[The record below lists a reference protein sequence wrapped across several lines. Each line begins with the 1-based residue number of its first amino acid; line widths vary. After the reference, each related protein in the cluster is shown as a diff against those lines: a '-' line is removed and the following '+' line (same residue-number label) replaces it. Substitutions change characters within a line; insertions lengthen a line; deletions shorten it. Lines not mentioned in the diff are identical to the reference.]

1 MKYEPSFQK
10 NHFIGKS
17 RDTFFPIRY
26 LVESSAMH
34 FFEISVSSDI
44 CRDTTVFAGGLLTM
58 RDHLHLAKVTSQR
71 VEKSGLLVKEDL
83 FKDFGINFQL
93 EIL

>member
-1 MKYEPSFQK
+1 
-10 NHFIGKS
+10 
-17 RDTFFPIRY
+17 
-26 LVESSAMH
+26 
-34 FFEISVSSDI
+34 
-44 CRDTTVFAGGLLTM
+44 M

>member
-1 MKYEPSFQK
+1 MK
-10 NHFIGKS
+10 I
-17 RDTFFPIRY
+17 TFF
-26 LVESSAMH
+26 LVESPAMH